1 MDPRERLAMT
11 SERNKDSASSK
22 SPSECLRENEDETK
36 LDLRSSDDLKGSK
49 LDRYEAKKLAQQII
63 QDGNFSFTSHC
74 EKELAADGMG
84 TVDAVN
90 IIAGGK
96 IIREPEFSDKFQAW
110 RYRIETQRMGVVIEI
125 HSNVSLRVIT
135 GWRNKK

>member
-1 MDPRERLAMT
+1 MT
-11 SERNKDSASSK
+11 SKRDKDATSSK
-22 SPSECLRENEDETK
+22 SHSEGLRENEDETK
-36 LDLRSSDDLKGSK
+36 LDLRSSDDLRGSK
-49 LDRYEAKKLAQQII
+49 LDRYEAKKLAQQIV

-74 EKELAADGMG
+74 EKELAEDGMG

-125 HSNVSLRVIT
+125 HSKTSLRVIT
-135 GWRNKK
+135 GWRNRK

>member
-1 MDPRERLAMT
+1 MT
-11 SERNKDSASSK
+11 SERDKITTSAESQ
-22 SPSECLRENEDETK
+22 SEGLRGSENESK
-36 LDLRSSDDLKGSK
+36 LDLRSSDDLRGTK

-63 QDGNFSFTSHC
+63 QDGTFSFTPHC
-74 EKELAADGMG
+74 EKELADDRMG

-96 IIREPEFSDKFQAW
+96 IGREPEFSDRFQAW
-110 RYRIETQRMGVVIEI
+110 RYRIETPRMGVVIEI
-125 HSNVSLRVIT
+125 HSKTSLRVIT